1 VIWFRLTHCSF
12 FTAAQLIYSFSFL
25 FSFALVWIAF
35 NLQLKTG
42 HWAYGVLGGCTA
54 VIGSSFLE
62 TVLLHR
68 LQLYVK
74 HSGAVVHTMHDIVM
88 KKLKPE
94 TSIEKSLHVRK
105 QKYQKVVLVITLAW
119 PVIFAVPVLVVC
131 GGDDVSVGAAL
142 TVGIFGTL
150 GGLVTICMLELK
162 STLRQFGRGVM
173 NSLLSCCWLFVL
185 IPLLTLIPVAL
196 AGSDDSNMSTVA
208 SWSIG
213 FACVLIMGS
222 VSTVSIALNVLF
234 RRMEYE
240 KLAKYCIIRVQQ
252 RLRNV
257 AVRTNL
263 EILREVFDQM
273 YVSTPDS
280 IKQVLMD
287 ATYIYYKDLPDND
300 PDFAVSKEVLTIKDL
315 AKAKSA
321 IKGVDVDE
329 IEDDEE
335 DSRDTKEFSCVQ
347 ALTALCSGKTAES
360 AGKVSSVDEYLDI
373 QSPDDL
379 SAMGSVKQQEAEGQ
393 SYEAKP
399 DIQAGSSQAPSRG
412 SLSPPILLAEQ
423 ADSDKANPIYRR
435 LFHQRASNILL
446 ALTDKKQAS
455 ANAPNQEHSQQPFI
469 PEVTSD
475 LMKTLVES
483 RVAAQTHKLNQLL
496 VSVMKRDID
505 EPDLENE
512 QIEAKAVDESAR
524 QRLLR

>member
-1 VIWFRLTHCSF
+1 MV
-12 FTAAQLIYSFSFL
+12 YSFSFL

-35 NLQLKTG
+35 NMHLKTG

-68 LQLYVK
+68 LRLYVK

-94 TSIEKSLHVRK
+94 TSVEKSLYARK
-105 QKYQKVVLVITLAW
+105 QKYQKVVLVVTLAW
-119 PVIFAVPVLVVC
+119 PVIFVVPVLVAG

-150 GGLVTICMLELK
+150 GGLITICMLELK
-162 STLRQFGRGVM
+162 SALRQFGRAVM
-173 NSLLSCCWLFVL
+173 SSLLSCCWLFVL
-185 IPLLTLIPVAL
+185 IPILALIPVTLSA
-196 AGSDDSNMSTVA
+196 ADDSNMSTVA

-222 VSTVSIALNVLF
+222 VSTVSIALNILF

-240 KLAKYCIIRVQQ
+240 KLAKYCITRVQR

-257 AVRTNL
+257 AVRTKL

-273 YVSTPDS
+273 YVSTPDT
-280 IKQVLMD
+280 IKQVLAD
-287 ATYIYYKDLPDND
+287 GTYIYYRDIPDTD
-300 PDFAVSKEVLTIKDL
+300 PDLAVSKEVLTIKEL
-315 AKAKSA
+315 AKRKSA
-321 IKGVDVDE
+321 IKGVDVEE

-335 DSRDTKEFSCVQ
+335 NREDKQAFSCVQ
-347 ALTALCSGKTAES
+347 ALAALCSGKTAES
-360 AGKVSSVDEYLDI
+360 AGKVRDVDDYLDI
-373 QSPDDL
+373 DGPDSLSP
-379 SAMGSVKQQEAEGQ
+379 MGSVQQHEAEGQ
-393 SYEAKP
+393 SYEA
-399 DIQAGSSQAPSRG
+399 QADNQPEISQVASQV
-412 SLSPPILLAEQ
+412 SQNPPILLAGQAEQ
-423 ADSDKANPIYRR
+423 AASNKFNPLYRG
-435 LFHQRASNILL
+435 LMHQRAGNILL
-446 ALTDKKQAS
+446 ALTNQRQTS
-455 ANAPNQEHSQQPFI
+455 ANAHNQEPSQQPEPHI

-483 RVAAQTHKLNQLL
+483 RVAEQTHKLNQLL
-496 VSVMKRDID
+496 ISVMRRDID

-512 QIEAKAVDESAR
+512 QIEAQVVDESDR
-524 QRLLR
+524 ERLLR